1 MRSPF
6 SILIVINFDT
16 KSGKCVLEVVFV
28 APDEQTDDEESVV
41 GTDEEVI
48 TGLGISGGNYPF
60 YDSQVI
66 DAKSIE
72 SDHYY
77 NSETI
82 NETESLDGSA
92 SLANEPTLSVTT
104 SPTKRYPG
112 VAKLSSLS
120 RLENITINGN
130 KINDNSNQTNCINS
144 NHKIETL
151 IE

>member
-1 MRSPF
+1 MIF
-6 SILIVINFDT
+6 I
-16 KSGKCVLEVVFV
+16 
-28 APDEQTDDEESVV
+28 APDEQTDDEESVG

-60 YDSQVI
+60 YDSHVI
-66 DAKSIE
+66 DVKSLE

-92 SLANEPTLSVTT
+92 SQANEPIASATT

-120 RLENITINGN
+120 KLETISINDN
-130 KINDNSNQTNCINS
+130 KINDNSNQSNCVNS